1 MSVEAGPRE
10 FPRGD
15 LTGTELGRYRV
26 LAKLG
31 QGGMGE
37 VYRAEDTLL
46 RRAVALKRLA
56 PALAADETHRR
67 RLLRE
72 ARSVSALNHP
82 NIATLFDV
90 FESSGE
96 TFLVMELVAGES
108 LRARLARALALEEA
122 IRIMRQCA
130 EALEAAHRAGI
141 VHRDIKPE
149 NIILAADGRVKIL
162 DFGIAQ
168 RLPLEDT
175 GTVTTETGTLRG
187 TPRYLAPEV
196 LQQAEPDARADI
208 FSLGV
213 VFYEMLAGRHP
224 FESGTTAGIIARI
237 LTETPDPPS
246 RHNPAVPPALDRV
259 VARML
264 ARDPAARHP
273 AAADL
278 LRDIDRFAHPTP
290 APARTLRRR
299 PVVIGLV
306 AITLLL
312 ALSIVWW
319 LIVGPSKRIP
329 PEPKLA
335 ILPFAS
341 MDNSAESQ
349 AVGNGIRQT
358 LTVRLAQLSPGI
370 QVIPPVVAQRDVQ
383 TMRWEGIPVDSLA
396 AARQAGANLIL
407 GGSVQVTDEQV
418 RIRYTLT
425 NIEIASELGGD
436 IVDGERRDL
445 SSLEERVAL
454 SAIGVLQLAGGP
466 ELKPAAQVRRPA
478 VSEAY
483 EPYVQGRGHLESS
496 DQPEGVE
503 SAIAAFNR
511 ALAFDPGFA
520 PAYAGLGVAYWKKY
534 ESTKDTQYVETARRA
549 CEQALLLDGTLAF
562 AHICLGTL
570 HNGTG
575 QYEKAA
581 AEFQLALQSEPTSD
595 DAYVGLAWAQER
607 VGKMK
612 EAEQTYLRAVELR
625 PGYWAGY
632 SWLGTYYVREA
643 RYGEALQ
650 QFARAVALAP
660 HNDRTHFSLGGAY
673 IYLARYEDAVR
684 ALQRAIEIRPT
695 FQAYSNLGFAYFRL
709 RRWEE
714 AIFALEQATRLN
726 SERYVIWGN
735 LARAYYW
742 APGKRAH
749 ARAACERAIQLGQ
762 EQLAVNPRDP
772 DPHIL
777 LATYYAMLGQKPEA
791 LRHLRRAL
799 SLRPND
805 PEFFFWAAVVHNQFG
820 DRAQALIWLEKAVVS
835 GYSPADVRAAI
846 ELNNLHNDPK
856 FQTIV
861 GGEPD

>member
-1 MSVEAGPRE
+1 MSVEAGPRIL
-10 FPRGD
+10 PRGD
-15 LTGTELGRYRV
+15 LTGTNLGRYRV

-31 QGGMGE
+31 EGGMGE

-56 PALAADETHRR
+56 PALASDEAHKR

-72 ARSVSALNHP
+72 ARSVSALSHP

-108 LRARLARALALEEA
+108 LRARLTRPLALGEA

-141 VHRDIKPE
+141 VHRDVKPE
-149 NIILAADGRVKIL
+149 NISLAADGHVKIL

-168 RLPLEDT
+168 RLPLDDT
-175 GTVTTETGTLRG
+175 GTATTETATLRG

-213 VFYEMLAGRHP
+213 VFYEMLTGRHP
-224 FESGTTAGIIARI
+224 FESGTMASTIARI
-237 LTETPDPPS
+237 LTETPPPPS
-246 RHNPAVPPALDRV
+246 RLNSAVPPEVDRMV
-259 VARML
+259 GKML
-264 ARDPAARHP
+264 ARDPAARYP
-273 AAADL
+273 SAADL
-278 LRDIDRFAHPTP
+278 LRDIDRAARLTP
-290 APARTLRRR
+290 AALPTLRRR

-306 AITLLL
+306 AVSALLVVFL
-312 ALSIVWW
+312 VWW
-319 LIVGPSKRIP
+319 LSVGFPRKIP
-329 PEPKLA
+329 AEPKLA

-349 AVGNGIRQT
+349 AVGRGIQQT
-358 LTVRLAQLSPGI
+358 LAVRLAQLSPRV
-370 QVIPPVVAQRDVQ
+370 QVYPPVITHRGPAG
-383 TMRWEGIPVDSLA
+383 WEEIPVDSPA
-396 AARQAGANLIL
+396 AARQAGANLTL
-407 GGSVQVTDEQV
+407 GGSVQVTDGQV

-425 NIEIASELGGD
+425 NIEIPSELGGD
-436 IVDGERRDL
+436 ILEGDRRDL

-454 SAIGVLQLAGGP
+454 SAVGLLQLAGER
-466 ELKPAAQVRRPA
+466 ELKREAQVRKPA

-496 DQPEGVE
+496 DQPEGIE

-511 ALAFDPGFA
+511 ALALDPGFA

-534 ESTKDTQYVETARRA
+534 QSTKDVQYVATARQA
-549 CEQALLLDGTLAF
+549 CEQAVRLDAGLAF
-562 AHICLGTL
+562 AHICLGTI
-570 HNGTG
+570 HQGTG
-575 QYEKAA
+575 QYEKSL
-581 AEFQLALQSEPTSD
+581 AEFQLARESEPTND
-595 DAYVGLAWAQER
+595 DAYVGLARAQEQLGR
-607 VGKMK
+607 M
-612 EAEQTYLRAVELR
+612 EAAEQTYRQAIDLR
-625 PGYWAGY
+625 PGFWAGY
-632 SWLGTYYVREA
+632 TWLGTFYVRQG

-650 QFARAVALAP
+650 QFARGAVLAP
-660 HNDRTHFSLGGAY
+660 NNDRAHFSLGGIY
-673 IYLARYEDAVR
+673 IYLGRYEDAVH

-695 FQAYSNLGFAYFRL
+695 FQAYSNLGTAYMSL

-714 AIFALEQATRLN
+714 AILAFEQATRLN

-735 LARAYYW
+735 LARAYYSS
-742 APGKRAH
+742 PGKRAQ
-749 ARAACERAIQLGQ
+749 ARAASERAIQLGQ

-777 LATYYAMLGQKPEA
+777 LASYYAMLGQKPEA
-791 LRHLRRAL
+791 FRHLQRAL
-799 SLRPND
+799 SMRGDD
-805 PEFFFWAAVVHNQFG
+805 PEFLFWAAVVHNQFG
-820 DRAQALIWLEKAVVS
+820 DRAQALTWLEKAVAK
-835 GYSPADVRAAI
+835 GYSLADIRAAV
-846 ELNNLHNDPK
+846 ELDNLHDDPK
-856 FQTIV
+856 FRRIV
-861 GGEPD
+861 GGKPD